1 MDTRYRLIDNV
12 IAEPA
17 DALNPARA
25 SRFAVGRHRRGVS
38 DPLRWV
44 KHMKKLL
51 LLPAL
56 TALFAAT
63 SAPAQTNEI
72 LGVPEDELTVIVN
85 AEDLAGL
92 RRKEGLLE
100 QHKMYWEMRPKGAGI
115 GALIAKGKDG
125 QPVIVKSLPDSPCAK
140 AGLIKGDVIVAVGRE
155 PTKGLEITSV
165 ISLLRGYAGSIVT
178 VTISRPGLAD
188 PFEAALRREQIKYTP
203 NFSRA
208 TGRVQRTLIIRNGEQ
223 IP

>member
-1 MDTRYRLIDNV
+1 MKQ
-12 IAEPA
+12 
-17 DALNPARA
+17 
-25 SRFAVGRHRRGVS
+25 
-38 DPLRWV
+38 LR
-44 KHMKKLL
+44 

-63 SAPAQTNEI
+63 SAPAQTNEL
-72 LGVPEDELTVIVN
+72 LGVPEDELIVIVN
-85 AEDLAGL
+85 AKDLAGL
-92 RRKEGLLE
+92 RKKDRLLE
-100 QHKMYWEMRPKGAGI
+100 QQEMESEMRPKGAGI

-125 QPVIVKSLPDSPCAK
+125 QPVIVKSLPDSPSAK

-155 PTKGLEITSV
+155 PTKGLPITNV

-208 TGRVQRTLIIRNGEQ
+208 TGRVQRTLIIRDETQ
-223 IP
+223 IPRELQETPKHAVEPTPTR

>member
-1 MDTRYRLIDNV
+1 
-12 IAEPA
+12 
-17 DALNPARA
+17 
-25 SRFAVGRHRRGVS
+25 
-38 DPLRWV
+38 
-44 KHMKKLL
+44 MKKLL

-63 SAPAQTNEI
+63 SAPAQTNEL

-85 AEDLAGL
+85 AEDVTGW
-92 RRKEGLLE
+92 RKRAPLLE
-100 QHKMYWEMRPKGAGI
+100 HQKIESAMRPKGAGI

-125 QPVIVKSLPDSPCAK
+125 QPVIVKSLTNSPSAK
-140 AGLIKGDVIVAVGRE
+140 AGLIKGDVIVAVGRD
-155 PTKGLEITSV
+155 PTKGLEITNV

>member
-1 MDTRYRLIDNV
+1 
-12 IAEPA
+12 
-17 DALNPARA
+17 
-25 SRFAVGRHRRGVS
+25 
-38 DPLRWV
+38 
-44 KHMKKLL
+44 MKKLL

-63 SAPAQTNEI
+63 SAPAQTNEL

-85 AEDLAGL
+85 AEDVTGG
-92 RRKEGLLE
+92 RKKARLLE
-100 QHKMYWEMRPKGAGI
+100 PQMRLKGAGI

-125 QPVIVKSLPDSPCAK
+125 QPVIVKSLPDSPSAK

-155 PTKGLEITSV
+155 PTKGLEITNV